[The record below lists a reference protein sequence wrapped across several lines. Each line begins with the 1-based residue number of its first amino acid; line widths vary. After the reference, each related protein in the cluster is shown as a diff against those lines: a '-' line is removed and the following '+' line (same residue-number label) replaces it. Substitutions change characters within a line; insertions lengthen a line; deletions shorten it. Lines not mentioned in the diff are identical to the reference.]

1 VDIVLTLALAAGIFW
16 VAEALWRHAPSVPDD
31 GGGAAIVDSGL
42 FSAAFIRRRLDALTA
57 ELDRLDHDPD
67 VFAKAF
73 HTTVARSAYQELL
86 AEASRLVDQPRG
98 NPGQTLDADVVGPA
112 RNTREVLEL

>member
-1 VDIVLTLALAAGIFW
+1 VDILLTLAMSAGFFW
-16 VAEALWRHAPSVPDD
+16 IAEALWRRTPPTPDES
-31 GGGAAIVDSGL
+31 GAAIVDYGL
-42 FSAAFIRRRLDALTA
+42 FSAAFIRRRLDALAA
-57 ELDRLDHDPD
+57 ELDRLDDDPE

-73 HTTVARSAYQELL
+73 HTKVARSAYQELM

-98 NPGQTLDADVVGPA
+98 NPGQTLDVDVVGPA